1 MSKGIDRILVWKDSH
16 NTVHNRYLIPQM
28 SDFQM
33 IHSAPASDKTYALRD
48 FLDKFTLPQLVKVHE
63 GYYDDNQCT
72 TIGADGVC
80 NLLTVESVETVLYE
94 NAQGEETR
102 IPLEYP
108 CLVERV
114 AEEKFQQRF
123 KLQDLVHDSPAVK
136 IVRVI
141 EADPD
146 YEALINNGD
155 KLKIAKK
162 KCRENFVAFKKVS
175 DKGKT
180 LLKVPASCEAKF
192 VALWDG
198 EEIPLAKFVK
208 KNKLPVHVRFIDTS
222 TNDLKGEQGEIP
234 RPSRRDFNTVLPEGV
249 VKLKGILVD
258 TLVTAATEVQG
269 VTSKFSFPKTLPIS
283 VVPIAMKATSSN
295 LNNEG
300 GKDDKELLDDQNQY
314 EDMSGIKS
322 VLGSPQQ
329 TRGETGKRSSEIGNE
344 GLTIARLGGLGA
356 RQNTYSPAPSKKV
369 LRSQSVTLPRRGNVL
384 LQRTTSALQLE
395 TMFTDS
401 KENFYDEVN
410 FSAKSEEVKSNPS
423 LMERRG
429 SDPNTHR
436 TSKQNLHNLVHV
448 QDQTSSDPESC
459 QFTAEMVSLQ
469 IAKTSPTLMPR
480 VKMKTFGKKETVVE
494 NESSSSDH
502 DVYSVVIKGFAN
514 QQRNQPVLPPLLP
527 SSTSSPFYGSEE
539 TETSSQN
546 VLLASKLT
554 RSSSDALPPLP
565 SEQGGC
571 SGETH
576 LSGGDLPVGA
586 KAESNGSRG
595 AIGNKILSN
604 GTTKAIPELSQRSVK
619 DANIKTQPT
628 GTVEPDVSTN
638 TTEDPPPLP
647 SRIKQSGKVLCRENS
662 QKATDLSGDNN
673 ARFKRRQPIPIPRV
687 KHHPLSKTSNEE
699 KNLPPPNEKELQP
712 GTGTKTLDTAS
723 RPGTEQGKKTP
734 EEFQATV
741 KETSKSNFVIPQ
753 DLSTLRVSEVLEC
766 LRGLNM
772 QQFEKT
778 FSEHQVDGN
787 ILVCLDEEA
796 LESFGMDRFHRLKLL
811 KVIAGWR
818 PQI

>member
-1 MSKGIDRILVWKDSH
+1 MSKGIDRTLVWKDSH
-16 NTVHNRYLIPQM
+16 NTEHNRYLIPPM

-33 IHSAPASDKTYALRD
+33 IHSAPASDKAYALRD

-63 GYYDDNQCT
+63 GYYDDNQST

-80 NLLTVESVETVLYE
+80 NLLTVESVQTVLYE

-146 YEALINNGD
+146 YEALIDNGD

-162 KCRENFVAFKKVS
+162 KCRENLVAFKKVS

-180 LLKVPASCEAKF
+180 LLKVPASCEATF

-222 TNDLKGEQGEIP
+222 TNDLKGEQGERP
-234 RPSRRDFNTVLPEGV
+234 RPSRRDSTTVLPEGV

-258 TLVTAATEVQG
+258 TLVMAATEVQG

-295 LNNEG
+295 LNNDG
-300 GKDDKELLDDQNQY
+300 GKDDKELLDDENQY
-314 EDMSGIKS
+314 EDMSGITS

-329 TRGETGKRSSEIGNE
+329 TRGETGKRSSEFTNE
-344 GLTIARLGGLGA
+344 CMTIARLGGLGA

-369 LRSQSVTLPRRGNVL
+369 LRSQSVTLPRKGNVL

-395 TMFTDS
+395 TMFTDG
-401 KENFYDEVN
+401 KENLYDEVN

-436 TSKQNLHNLVHV
+436 ISKQNLHSLVHV
-448 QDQTSSDPESC
+448 QDQTSSDPESS
-459 QFTAEMVSLQ
+459 QVSAEMVSLQ

-480 VKMKTFGKKETVVE
+480 VKMKTFGKKEEVVE
-494 NESSSSDH
+494 NESASSDH
-502 DVYSVVIKGFAN
+502 DVYSIVFKGFAN
-514 QQRNQPVLPPLLP
+514 QQRNQLLPSLLP
-527 SSTSSPFYGSEE
+527 SSTTSSPFYGSEE
-539 TETSSQN
+539 TETSNQN

-586 KAESNGSRG
+586 KAESNGSRV
-595 AIGNKILSN
+595 AIGNKILSTD
-604 GTTKAIPELSQRSVK
+604 TTKAIPELTQRSVK
-619 DANIKTQPT
+619 DANIQTQPT

-647 SRIKQSGKVLCRENS
+647 SRIKQSGKVLCRENA

-673 ARFKRRQPIPIPRV
+673 ASFKGRKPIPIPRV
-687 KHHPLSKTSNEE
+687 KHHPFSKTPNEE

-712 GTGTKTLDTAS
+712 GTGTKTLDKAW
-723 RPGTEQGKKTP
+723 PGTEQGIKTP